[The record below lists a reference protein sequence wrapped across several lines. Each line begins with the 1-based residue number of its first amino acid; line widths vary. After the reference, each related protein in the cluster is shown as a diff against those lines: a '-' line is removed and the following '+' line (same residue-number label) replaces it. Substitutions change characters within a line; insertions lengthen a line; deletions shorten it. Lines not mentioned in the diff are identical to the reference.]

1 MRYIKFVIALALTV
15 LLIFTLGLNHPY
27 GSALPP
33 IGNFFNPFSGIW
45 QNASNHEAEPEELVL
60 SGLKEPVKII
70 FDERLVPHI
79 FAANN
84 EDVFY
89 AQGYI
94 MAKFRLWQ
102 LDISARAAGGRLS
115 EIMGERTLERDLQQR
130 RKGMMWAAEKAWQAW
145 QQSPEEKAW
154 VEAYTQ
160 GINDYISQLSPAEY
174 PMEFKL
180 LNYAP
185 EPWTPLK
192 TSLFFKN
199 MAEMLC
205 ARNEDLGASNTL
217 AAVGQEMFDFLFPE
231 HNPKQSPIIPSS
243 KTWDFTPIA
252 VTPDTISNREMLS
265 QTTYPHK
272 GLPQPPPFIGSNNW
286 AVSGSKTA
294 DGHPILSNDPHLSL
308 TLPSI
313 WFEIQLSTPEFNA
326 YGVALPGVP
335 GIAIGFNE
343 EIAWGETNVGQD
355 VLDWYQILWANDERT
370 EYLLDDEKQEVVMR
384 TEKIDV
390 LGRSEPVLEQVKY
403 TVWGPV
409 VYESDD
415 SPYQDLAMRWVAHD
429 ADMESP
435 MHELSTFVNLMRA
448 KNYEDYSKALTSFDT
463 PPQNFVFA
471 SKAGD
476 IALKVNGKFPLKR
489 KEQGRF
495 IQDGSSSAQAW
506 QGFIPKDQVPEIR
519 NPERGFVSSAN
530 QRSTDETY
538 PYYYL
543 GGFDDYRGRLINRLL
558 GNMEK
563 IRVEDMMAMQ
573 NNNYSI
579 KAEEGVPALLGQL
592 DQTGL
597 DEMERKML
605 TDISSW
611 DFRFEEESKAAFLF
625 TSWLNAAYTLT
636 FDEIMTLASDQE
648 VTYPETWRFLQ
659 LIYEEP
665 YHEIFDLQES
675 PEPEN
680 ARDIITRAFVE
691 TAADLKDK
699 YLEETYSWGEFKGTE
714 IPHLGFI
721 PGMGSG
727 YLSVGGYAD
736 AINAIKGT
744 HGPSWRMIVKLG
756 PEVEAWGV
764 FPGGQS
770 GHPGSPY
777 YDNAVEK
784 WRKGEYYKLHFF
796 KSPDQIDVD
805 GAVSWNLKGK

>member
-1 MRYIKFVIALALTV
+1 MRYIKFVIALVLTV
-15 LLIFTLGLNHPY
+15 LLLFTLGLNHPY
-27 GSALPP
+27 GSSLPP
-33 IGNFFNPFSGIW
+33 IGSFFNPFSGIW
-45 QNASNHEAEPEELVL
+45 QNAVGHELASEEMSLE
-60 SGLKEPVKII
+60 GLKEPVQVV
-70 FDERLVPHI
+70 FDERQIPHI
-79 FAANN
+79 FAGNT
-84 EDVFY
+84 EDAFY

-94 MAKFRLWQ
+94 TAKFRLWQ
-102 LDISARAAGGRLS
+102 MDVSARAAGGRLS
-115 EIMGERTLERDLQQR
+115 EIMGENMLERDRLQR
-130 RKGMMWAAEKAWQAW
+130 RKGMLWAAEKAWEAW

-160 GINDYISQLSPAEY
+160 GVNDYIEQLSPAEY

-180 LNYAP
+180 LNYTP
-185 EPWTPLK
+185 EPWTPIK
-192 TSLFFKN
+192 SALFFKN

-205 ARNEDLGASNTL
+205 ARNEDLGASNTM
-217 AAVGQEMFDFLFPE
+217 AALGRNMFDFLFPE
-231 HNPKQSPIIPSS
+231 NNPRQSPIIPTT

-252 VTPDTISNREMLS
+252 IAPDTVSDREMLS
-265 QTTYPHK
+265 YSHR
-272 GLPQPPPFIGSNNW
+272 GIPQPPPFIGSNNW
-286 AVSGSKTA
+286 AVAGSKTA

-313 WFEIQLSTPEFNA
+313 WFEVQIHTPEFNA
-326 YGVALPGVP
+326 YGVALPGIP

-343 EIAWGETNVGQD
+343 HIAWGETNVGQD
-355 VLDWYQILWANDERT
+355 VLDWYRILWADDDRT
-370 EYLLDDEKQEVVMR
+370 EYLLDGERQPVVTR

-390 LGRSEPVLEQVKY
+390 LGRNQPVLEAVKY
-403 TVWGPV
+403 TVWGPI

-415 SPYQDLAMRWVAHD
+415 SQYQDLAMRWVAHD
-429 ADMESP
+429 ADAGAPS
-435 MHELSTFVNLMRA
+435 HELGTFVNLMRS
-448 KNYEDYSKALTSFDT
+448 KNYEDYSRALTTFST

-471 SKAGD
+471 SREGD
-476 IALKVNGKFPLKR
+476 IAIKVNGQFPLKR

-495 IQDGSSSAQAW
+495 VQDGSSSAQAW
-506 QGFIPKDQVPEIR
+506 QGFIPKDQVPQIL

-530 QRSTDETY
+530 QRSTDTTY

-573 NNNYSI
+573 NNNYSL

-597 DEMERKML
+597 GELERQMI
-605 TDISSW
+605 TDLSAW
-611 DFRFEEESKAAFLF
+611 DFRFEEDSKPAFVF
-625 TSWLNAAYTLT
+625 TSWLSAAFRLT
-636 FDEIMTLASDQE
+636 FDEIFALAENQE
-648 VTYPETWRFLQ
+648 VTYPETWRFLE
-659 LIYEEP
+659 LIYQDP
-665 YHEIFDLQES
+665 YHDIFDRQDT

-680 ARDIITRAFVE
+680 ARDVITQAFLE
-691 TAADLKDK
+691 TAESLREKYEDAD
-699 YLEETYSWGEFKGTE
+699 YSWGEFKGTE
-714 IPHLGFI
+714 IPHMARI
-721 PGMGSG
+721 PGLGTG

-756 PEVEAWGV
+756 SEIEAWGV

-770 GHPGSPY
+770 GHPGSPF

-784 WRKGEYYKLHFF
+784 WRKGEYYKLNFYH
-796 KSPDQIDVD
+796 SPDESEAA
-805 GAVSWNLKGK
+805 GAVSWKMAGGG